1 MGRKKAH
8 EEHENLERWLVSYA
22 DFITLLFATFV
33 VLYALAQVDIDS
45 YENLQDSIRKAFAAP
60 SVLQGSDGV
69 MSGSTGLSLN
79 PSAGSSDSFVPPIME
94 YLSAKYE
101 QRSFEDIKK
110 KLDKMDKSGEVEG
123 VEATIDDRGLNIKL
137 KDSNLFFRSGEAMLK
152 PNTHAIL
159 DKVAELIKKKFSRH
173 LIRIEGHT
181 DNIPIRSAMFPSNWE
196 LSAARACSVARYF
209 IERNDFNPQLIAA
222 IGYGDNKPVAPN
234 TIEENRVKNRRVEI
248 LVLKNKFAKTE
259 PQGRDHIKPETDEE
273 KERLDR
279 EKQKNQMKKGVSAAV
294 ENLVGG
300 TDDGKAQN
308 VIIIKDTYQSERAKA
323 LKKLQQMES
332 SIESHKVKSV
342 IPSKSDHGHGHH

>member
-1 MGRKKAH
+1 MARKKPH

-69 MSGSTGLSLN
+69 MNGSNGLSLN
-79 PSAGSSDSFVPPIME
+79 PSANSSDSFVPPIME

-101 QRSFEDIKK
+101 QRSFEGIKK
-110 KLDKMDKSGEVEG
+110 EIDKMDKTGEIEG
-123 VEATIDDRGLNIKL
+123 VEAVIDDRGLNIKL
-137 KDSNLFFRSGEAMLK
+137 KDSDLFFRSGEAKLK
-152 PNTHAIL
+152 PNTHRIL

-181 DNIPIRSAMFPSNWE
+181 DSVPIRSAMFPSNWE

-209 IERNDFNPQLIAA
+209 IERNEFNPQLIAA
-222 IGYGDNKPVAPN
+222 IGYGEFKPVAPN
-234 TIEENRVKNRRVEI
+234 TIEENRRKNRRVEI
-248 LVLKNKFAKTE
+248 IVLKNKFAKTE
-259 PQGRDHIKPETDEE
+259 PQGTDKIKPEKDEE
-273 KERLDR
+273 KERAKR
-279 EKQKNQMKKGVSAAV
+279 QAQKNQMKKGVSAAV
-294 ENLVGG
+294 EKLVGG
-300 TDDGKAQN
+300 TDDGKAEN
-308 VIIIKDTYQSERAKA
+308 VIIIKDKYQSDRAKA

-332 SIESHKVKSV
+332 SIQEKKVKSV
-342 IPSKSDHGHGHH
+342 IPSSKHGHGHH